1 MGAKRQLHP
10 EHEAAFIPYTSQ
22 VWMVSLRRTA
32 ATGISIP
39 EEIPTDMAQPT
50 PATLTNEEI
59 THLLTLLRNTA
70 SPLTTQ
76 QLVDAL
82 KSRTERA

>member
-1 MGAKRQLHP
+1 
-10 EHEAAFIPYTSQ
+10 
-22 VWMVSLRRTA
+22 
-32 ATGISIP
+32 
-39 EEIPTDMAQPT
+39 MAQPT
-50 PATLTNEEI
+50 ASPATLTDAEV

-82 KSRTERA
+82 KIRASKG